1 MIGERVLRPAL
12 VGVPR
17 RGPNRR
23 LPRLRRRLLPK
34 EPAEELAD
42 EHVETSAKDNTGE
55 PAPDIEDEPDILD
68 IPNPLR
74 SPNLDPPNTAA
85 TPPKS

>member
-1 MIGERVLRPAL
+1 VVQAGYMIGERVLRPAL
-12 VGVPR
+12 VGGGQGEAQTPPAPPPQTAVAE
-17 RGPNRR
+17 
-23 LPRLRRRLLPK
+23 

-74 SPNLDPPNTAA
+74 SP
-85 TPPKS
+85 KSRST